1 MIIHQLSVFLEN
13 KSGRLAKA
21 LNVLGNENINIIAM
35 SVADTSDFGILR
47 MIVSDPD
54 KSEIV
59 LKENSFSANKSDVI
73 AISVE
78 TNAKNYAKVL
88 QIISDLDISV
98 EYTYAFYSTKG
109 AVIILQCDNNDA
121 AIAALKDNDIV
132 LLTADE
138 VYNIA

>member
-121 AIAALKDNDIV
+121 AIAALKENDIV

>member
-88 QIISDLDISV
+88 QVISDLNISV
-98 EYTYAFYSTKG
+98 EYTYAFYSSKG
-109 AVIILQCDNNDA
+109 AVIILQCDDNDA

>member
-54 KSEIV
+54 KSEMV

-88 QIISDLDISV
+88 QIISDLNISV
-98 EYTYAFYSTKG
+98 EYTYAFYSSKG
-109 AVIILQCDNNDA
+109 AVIILQCDDNDA

>member
-54 KSEIV
+54 KSEKI

-73 AISVE
+73 AISVG

-88 QIISDLDISV
+88 QVISDLDISV

>member
-121 AIAALKDNDIV
+121 AIAALKENDIV

-138 VYNIA
+138 VYNIV